1 MTKKNLAKRI
11 AERFTD
17 KDIKVGR
24 KRYNILNLSFA
35 SFGITAVL
43 WFYGLIAPGKVPPE
57 WSTLTLLGGFAL
69 LVLDGFLSRCR

>member
-1 MTKKNLAKRI
+1 MPKILKDLKRRLA
-11 AERFTD
+11 D
-17 KDIKVGR
+17 KDIKVGK

-43 WFYGLIAPGKVPPE
+43 WFYGLIAPGKIPPE

-69 LVLDGFLSRCR
+69 LVLDGFLSRR